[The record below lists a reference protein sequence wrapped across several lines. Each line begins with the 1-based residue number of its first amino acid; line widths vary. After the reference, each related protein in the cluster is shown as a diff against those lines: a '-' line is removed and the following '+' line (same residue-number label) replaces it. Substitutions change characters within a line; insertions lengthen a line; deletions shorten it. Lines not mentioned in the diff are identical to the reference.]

1 MKALVCESY
10 SGPIGL
16 KFKEVENPTLSG
28 NQILM
33 KIEAAGIGYV
43 DALMVAGKYQIKPK
57 LPYVPGSEISGTIIS
72 IGETQTNLKV
82 GQRILATSSSGG
94 LAEFATVDESNC
106 VPIPDSFQFNAAAGF
121 LVNYCTA
128 LYGFKYCGHL
138 RQGETVLILG
148 ASGGVGLAAI
158 DCAKALGATVI
169 AAASTEEKRDA
180 CRIAGADFVL
190 DYEEEDWRSDVR
202 RILGSAPLDVVYDP
216 VGGKY
221 AEPSLRSL
229 GPGGR
234 FLVVGFASGQIPSF
248 PANLTLLKRC
258 SVIGVNW
265 GGHIAQNPGTVKEV
279 ISHLMGWIHDGM
291 IKPRE
296 GRIFKLKDAPYAMQ
310 QILERKAIGKMVIN
324 PQI

>member
-1 MKALVCESY
+1 MRALVCQSY
-10 SGPIGL
+10 SGPNGL
-16 KFKEVENPTLSG
+16 KLEEVEMPTPSG

-57 LPYVPGSEISGTIIS
+57 LPYVPGNEISGTIVS
-72 IGETQTNLKV
+72 AGETQGNLKV

-94 LAEFATVDESNC
+94 LAEFATVDTGNC
-106 VPIPDSFQFNAAAGF
+106 VPIPDTFQFNAAAGF

-128 LYGFKYCGHL
+128 LYGFRYCGQL
-138 RQGETVLILG
+138 RPEENVLILG
-148 ASGGVGLAAI
+148 GSGGVGLAAI
-158 DCAKALGATVI
+158 DCAKALGARVI

-180 CRIAGADFVL
+180 CRKAGADFVL
-190 DYEEEDWRSDVR
+190 DYEKEDWRNDIRS
-202 RILGSAPLDVVYDP
+202 ILGSAPLDMVYDP

-234 FLVVGFASGQIPSF
+234 FLVVGFASGEIPSF

-279 ISHLMGWIHDGM
+279 ISKLIDWVLEGR

-296 GRIFKLKDAPYAMQ
+296 GQVFKLEDAPIAMQ
-310 QILERKAIGKMVIN
+310 QILERKAIGKVVVN
-324 PQI
+324 PNN